1 MKTHTT
7 FENLSAYID
16 GEAKNADQ
24 VRAHLQQCAECAQ
37 RHLAL
42 TKLSTDIQAL
52 PAHEPRAGFAGRVV
66 ATIEDGEDYRR
77 RPWWQT
83 VGAPVAMAATLLL
96 AAGLFAAQRG
106 MESTIL
112 TGEDIPVAIGNGL
125 ETLPQDSSTDS
136 TDTWNN
142 SDWIMAS
149 AQEAEQE
156 DTETEDLLLAL
167 AELPWFDSSEAD
179 FDNARDMDVAFASVY
194 NDQPEA
200 VLEALTSYA
209 RSGDLK

>member
-7 FENLSAYID
+7 LENLSAYID

-42 TKLSTDIQAL
+42 AKISTDIQAL
-52 PAHEPRAGFAGRVV
+52 PASEPRAGFAGRVV
-66 ATIEDGEDYRR
+66 ATIEDGDDAYRR

-96 AAGLFAAQRG
+96 AAGLFAAQRSMD

-112 TGEDIPVAIGNGL
+112 TGE
-125 ETLPQDSSTDS
+125 TLPLVIGSAPATASQDSSSDS
-136 TDTWNN
+136 TDAWNN

-167 AELPWFDSSEAD
+167 AEIPWFDSSEED
-179 FDNARDMDVAFASVY
+179 FDSDMDVALATVY
-194 NDQPEA
+194 SDQPEA

-209 RSGDLK
+209 RSGDL

>member
-7 FENLSAYID
+7 LENLSAYID

-42 TKLSTDIQAL
+42 AKISTDIQAL
-52 PAHEPRAGFAGRVV
+52 PAPELRAGFAERVV
-66 ATIEDGEDYRR
+66 ATLEDGEAYRQ

-112 TGEDIPVAIGNGL
+112 IGEELPLVIGSAP
-125 ETLPQDSSTDS
+125 ETVPQDSSSDS

-156 DTETEDLLLAL
+156 DTETEDLLLVL
-167 AELPWFDSSEAD
+167 AGVPWFESSETY
-179 FDNARDMDVAFASVY
+179 FDNGRDMDVALAAIYS
-194 NDQPEA
+194 DQPEA

-209 RSGDLK
+209 RSRDPK

>member
-7 FENLSAYID
+7 LENLSAYID
-16 GEAKNADQ
+16 GEVNNADQ

-42 TKLSTDIQAL
+42 AKISTDIQAL
-52 PAHEPRAGFAGRVV
+52 PAPEPRAGFAGRVV
-66 ATIEDGEDYRR
+66 ATIEDGDDAYRR

-83 VGAPVAMAATLLL
+83 VGAPVAMAATVLLV
-96 AAGLFAAQRG
+96 AGLFAAQRG

-112 TGEDIPVAIGNGL
+112 TGEDLPLVIGSIP
-125 ETLPQDSSTDS
+125 ETVQQDSSSDS

-167 AELPWFDSSEAD
+167 AEIPWFESSED
-179 FDNARDMDVAFASVY
+179 DLDDGRDLDVALATVFS
-194 NDQPEA
+194 DQPEA

-209 RSGDLK
+209 RTGDL